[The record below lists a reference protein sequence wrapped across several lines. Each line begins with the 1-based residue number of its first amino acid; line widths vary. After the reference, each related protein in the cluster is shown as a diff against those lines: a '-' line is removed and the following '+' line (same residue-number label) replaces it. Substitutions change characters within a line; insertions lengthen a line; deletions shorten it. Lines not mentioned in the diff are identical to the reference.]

1 MNENDMNLV
10 NAVTFINRTK
20 VEPDPNAKPEP
31 TEITIEE
38 KGSQQ
43 GRWLL
48 LGSVG
53 VIVIVM
59 AILLYKVMSG
69 LYNLWF

>member
-20 VEPDPNAKPEP
+20 VEPDPNAKPEL
-31 TEITIEE
+31 TEIAIEE
-38 KGSQQ
+38 KRSQQ

-48 LGSVG
+48 LGSMV

-59 AILLYKVMSG
+59 VILLYKVMSG